1 VQLTQ
6 DRAIKKKS
14 YVFTARGRSRRNPA
28 QQFNIAYDPY
38 SKLNEVRSEVA
49 FQALQMQL
57 VETDQCCARAA
68 SGHAAALPSA
78 AMNARRF
85 DHLIGGDEQLVVH
98 SEAKR
103 HGSLS
108 VDDKSNLVAFNTGR
122 SAGLASPCGRREYP
136 KDNMKLLL

>member
-1 VQLTQ
+1 MKFVQ
-6 DRAIKKKS
+6 KS
-14 YVFTARGRSRRNPA
+14 LF
-28 QQFNIAYDPY
+28 
-38 SKLNEVRSEVA
+38 K
-49 FQALQMQL
+49 ALQMQR